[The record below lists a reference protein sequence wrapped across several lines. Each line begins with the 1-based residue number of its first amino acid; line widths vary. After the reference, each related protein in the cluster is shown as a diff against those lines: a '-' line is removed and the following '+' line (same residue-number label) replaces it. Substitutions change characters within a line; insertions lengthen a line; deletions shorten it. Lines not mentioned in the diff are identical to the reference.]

1 MRKITGEDLIKKADF
16 LSQNLDYKIV
26 IRNGKQYSYIW
37 FDYGCEGNDCVFTGT
52 ISECNNYL
60 NRLLRKHCLSE
71 DWKEYNEHDWSV
83 FED

>member
-1 MRKITGEDLIKKADF
+1 MRKIVEEDLVKKAEF
-16 LSQNLDYKIV
+16 LSRNLDYKIV
-26 IRNGKQYSYIW
+26 VKNGNPYLHIW
-37 FDYGCEGNDCVFTGT
+37 FDFGCEGSDCVFTGT